1 MITEEKYLEAKKI
14 VDDYETGLLNKALLI
29 KSLPSDSEIH
39 QYSLERAKIES
50 DLVYAVAWHYHDLG
64 AKWMKQEAIK
74 RGNVL

>member
-14 VDDYETGLLNKALLI
+14 VDDYETGVI

-39 QYSLERAKIES
+39 QYSLERARIES
-50 DLVYAVAWHYHDLG
+50 DLIYAVAWHYHDLG